1 MIAPLS
7 TNGLVPAVD
16 FPTGPYEAIHGI
28 VGKMVQHALYEDYA
42 AAWNAVAYRFHAAV
56 EAGEAF
62 EQSLKADGATPLP
75 AQRYK
80 QDKALAHFFADG
92 HSTFESVFYAL
103 YAIAAFVE
111 PTRFSL
117 ATPAD
122 RRKVSPPKTETAF
135 VAAFPGDPILLAISA
150 LFADPAYLEWQRI
163 RNVLT
168 HRAAPGRMMYVGIGN
183 DDAPATEWK
192 LDNIPLDNSLIPT
205 RRAALARALAALLG
219 AIETF
224 VRAKV

>member
-1 MIAPLS
+1 MTAPLS
-7 TNGLVPAVD
+7 TNGLIPAAD
-16 FPTGPYEAIHGI
+16 FPTGSYEAIHGI

-103 YAIAAFVE
+103 YAIAAFIE
-111 PTRFSL
+111 PTSFSL
-117 ATPAD
+117 ATLAD
-122 RRKVSPPKTETAF
+122 RRRVSPTRTETAF
-135 VAAFPGDPILLAISA
+135 AAAFPGDPILLAISA
-150 LFADPAYLEWQRI
+150 LFADPSYQEWQRI

-168 HRAAPGRMMYVGIGN
+168 HRTAPGRMMYVGIGN

-192 LDNIPLDNSLIPT
+192 LDNIPLDSALVPT
-205 RRAALARALAALLG
+205 RRAALARALTALLES
-219 AIETF
+219 IETF